1 MKRKF
6 LSALML
12 LIFISSLFVSALSAY
27 ASEIT
32 DNETIYEKT
41 LYNIT
46 SKSVQSTA
54 RNESSLSM
62 DLFMPGSI
70 EQYLEMDSP
79 SDFAINE
86 NYIAIA
92 DENRI
97 YLFDKNKNQG
107 YQTYIYNSTITC
119 LDFHVTNGTTYL
131 YFTAKQG
138 SSDPILYIDCS
149 AEKFS
154 EQSAT
159 STGIVSCSSFI
170 IQNGSI
176 CYASASNAVY
186 LTEIEDDLTIVQ
198 PKPEES
204 LFSALNTQISFAIYN
219 NTIYF
224 SANNSVYRIQGQNV
238 STWISTTSSVSI
250 SSFAILDGTCYY
262 STSTTT
268 SSLYYKEGNFS
279 ETIIEENGAPIT
291 NISSV
296 YCFGNT
302 LYLIQRNSIRTFSK
316 NGFQN
321 YEITKYSDR
330 LNRIQENASDLSVY
344 NNQLFIAD
352 TRNGRVVKYEN
363 GVYNLVCTPSSPEL
377 VCAGENVIAIYGNS
391 SVLSIYTYD
400 EINNSYQLVLSE
412 NLSGILDIAYS
423 YGSFYAISSGGKAYK
438 ITRTEEKYE
447 LISGT
452 LSVNDP
458 KSISADIYENLYIF
472 SGDSNVYKM
481 TTEQFLNGTSEL
493 NSVAVFGNAPV
504 KQILCDYSGN
514 IYGITNDGIYSAFS
528 TEAKLIANIPF
539 AELVN
544 GAENATAVS
553 FAFGFEE
560 NTVYILSDGFVV
572 AADLGEN
579 APKSLLEL
587 DAGTSYSAMHGSA
600 SADEPKSLLVKVS
613 AGSVVLSIDGTK
625 LTASSDYL
633 TYTGYARTQT
643 ERIGIRIAD
652 TAGGTLVAFY
662 EYVPAEDPEA
672 FEGDRL
678 YTLCLV
684 LDEVTAAGGYT
695 ADSYSAYAT
704 NDVEIFRYPS
714 FLIDSMLLQ
723 TGELA
728 RGQTVTVLG
737 TISVPVDEE
746 TGGFG
751 VDYDYCFVKVG
762 DVYGYVPAAY
772 LVKSANNAS
781 ASTSEYSFF
790 HVKKGESITLYS
802 ANGGSVT
809 LEDEELVRVYGEPDK
824 DNLVRVTYTD
834 DLGTTYEGRVDADL
848 LYRADGS
855 VLVVLAV
862 VCLVTAAVL
871 FSGCYLILRRQ
882 PTVV

>member
-6 LSALML
+6 LTIILML
-12 LIFISSLFVSALSAY
+12 AMCCAMLFASAVTAGAAEGTQGVSAKLALPATY
-27 ASEIT
+27 
-32 DNETIYEKT
+32 
-41 LYNIT
+41 
-46 SKSVQSTA
+46 
-54 RNESSLSM
+54 
-62 DLFMPGSI
+62 
-70 EQYLEMDSP
+70 EQYLELVSP
-79 SDFAINE
+79 SSFAVSAD
-86 NYIAIA
+86 YTAIA
-92 DENRI
+92 D
-97 YLFDKNKNQG
+97 Y
-107 YQTYIYNSTITC
+107 T
-119 LDFHVTNGTTYL
+119 
-131 YFTAKQG
+131 
-138 SSDPILYIDCS
+138 SSDNSVIYVYDRAAGRYQAVQNAGKSPKSLCFYEDAEGNTFLYYVIND
-149 AEKFS
+149 
-154 EQSAT
+154 
-159 STGIVSCSSFI
+159 
-170 IQNGSI
+170 
-176 CYASASNAVY
+176 
-186 LTEIEDDLTIVQ
+186 
-198 PKPEES
+198 
-204 LFSALNTQISFAIYN
+204 
-219 NTIYF
+219 
-224 SANNSVYRIQGQNV
+224 NSVYRIDLSDYSRELVEGFTCYSLIISGDTVFSARTQGDATIYRSDIADITATEEITTFASCNTPNFALYGGNV
-238 STWISTTSSVSI
+238 YLAINNEVFIYNENQAEFSKTLSDTDNDIVSFAVYSSSSFYYTTS
-250 SSFAILDGTCYY
+250 GG
-262 STSTTT
+262 
-268 SSLYYKEGNFS
+268 SLYQKNGTS
-279 ETIIEENGAPIT
+279 EERIMQDERFVSVTYSEN
-291 NISSV
+291 SV
-296 YCFGNT
+296 YLLSSTN
-302 LYLIQRNSIRTFSK
+302 NSVKQIRDGALTD
-316 NGFQN
+316 
-321 YEITKYSDR
+321 YEIGKYSNSVNR
-330 LNRIQENASDLSVY
+330 LAQGASDLSRY
-344 NNQLFIAD
+344 GDRLIIAD
-352 TRNGRVVKYEN
+352 TENDRVLIRNGTGYEPVSVISPKYI
-363 GVYNLVCTPSSPEL
+363 
-377 VCAGENVIAIYGNS
+377 CAGENSFLVTDGTNLYLYDYDGTP
-391 SVLSIYTYD
+391 LRTYPAT
-400 EINNSYQLVLSE
+400 ELQTTFR
-412 NLSGILDIAYS
+412 GCAYS
-423 YGSFYAISSGGKAYK
+423 YGKYYLIGTSDYILDETDFSLTQTPAIESS
-438 ITRTEEKYE
+438 
-447 LISGT
+447 
-452 LSVNDP
+452 
-458 KSISADIYENLYIF
+458 SIAADVRGNLYLLR
-472 SGDSNVYKM
+472 G
-481 TTEQFLNGTSEL
+481 
-493 NSVAVFGNAPV
+493 NSVYTYTAESFASGESANVSFTAPANTL
-504 KQILCDYSGN
+504 KILSDYSGN
-514 IYGITNDGIYSAFS
+514 VYALTADEVCLLYETSYSTLFD
-528 TEAKLIANIPF
+528 TEKMEGLLYRQSPASF
-539 AELVN
+539 
-544 GAENATAVS
+544 VS

-723 TGELA
+723 AGELA

-834 DLGTTYEGRVDADL
+834 DLGATYEGRVDADL